1 MKTDVEVDAIVSAII
16 RAAESAKTLDE
27 LRVVQS
33 KSNAMFVEMNRLLW
47 NSGVGRNEHNP
58 SY

>member
-1 MKTDVEVDAIVSAII
+1 MKTSLDAIVSAII

-33 KSNAMFVEMNRLLW
+33 KSNAMFTEMNRLLW
-47 NSGVGRNEHNP
+47 NSRGRAE
-58 SY
+58 